1 MTNGWTKTLL
11 GEVVT
16 LQRGFDLPERLR
28 LPGKVP
34 IVSSSGI
41 TGYHSD
47 FKVHGP
53 GVVTG
58 RYGTLGEVFYLE
70 NDFWPLNT
78 TLWVKDFK
86 GNDPR
91 FISYL
96 LATLHLGHHNAAG
109 AVPGLNRNAL
119 HLLPVTIP
127 PPLIQK
133 KIASLLC
140 AYEDLM
146 ENITRRIKILEETAQ
161 MIYREWFVNFR
172 FPGHESVKMI
182 DSELGPIPDGWR
194 VTTIDDVTEEII
206 DYRGKT
212 PHKLGG
218 EWAERGIVALSALN
232 VKQGRL
238 ENLDKAKLVSE
249 DLYHRWMKSELKA
262 GDILLT
268 SEAPLGQ
275 AYFLPESRRYCLS
288 QRLFSIRAIQK
299 LIKPVLLYFALSS
312 NEGQKQIHARA
323 SGATVLGI
331 RQSELRHVPLVQPEY
346 GIQEIADAK
355 LLPFLNLI
363 DVMQRKT
370 ENLRLTRDLL
380 LSKLMSG
387 EIDLQHFSFETVA
400 QIA

>member
-1 MTNGWTKTLL
+1 MTNGWTRTLL

-16 LQRGFDLPERLR
+16 LQRGFDLPERFR

-41 TGYHSD
+41 TGFHADS
-47 FKVHGP
+47 KVHGP

-96 LATLHLGHHNAAG
+96 LATLNLGHHNAAG

-146 ENITRRIKILEETAQ
+146 ENITHRIRILDETAR
-161 MIYREWFVNFR
+161 MIYREWFINLR

-194 VTTIDDVTEEII
+194 VTTIDDLTEEII

-212 PHKLGG
+212 PHKLGA

-323 SGATVLGI
+323 SGSTVLGI
-331 RQSELRHVPLVQPEY
+331 RQSALRHVPIVQPEY
-346 GIQEIADAK
+346 GLQEMADAK

-363 DVMQRKT
+363 DVMQRKAV
-370 ENLRLTRDLL
+370 NLRLTRDLL
-380 LSKLMSG
+380 LYKLVSG
-387 EIDLQHFSFETVA
+387 EIDLKHSNFETVA
-400 QIA
+400 HTS